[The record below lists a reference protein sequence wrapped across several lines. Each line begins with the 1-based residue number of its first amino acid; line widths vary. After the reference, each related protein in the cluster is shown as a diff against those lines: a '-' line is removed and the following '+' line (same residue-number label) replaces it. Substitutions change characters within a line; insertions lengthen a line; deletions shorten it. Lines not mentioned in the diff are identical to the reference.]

1 MKILALY
8 ASKNTT
14 KPDATGAFIPQAQV
28 FAKARRAAGD
38 TVTLVPF
45 DNLLPPRARFQA
57 FCDILRNA
65 ETYDALAYFGHG
77 TRRGLPSAGV
87 TMGDITK
94 LADAIHA
101 KAAPHV
107 IVTLYACS
115 AANTPVVDNRKTA
128 DFEGI
133 DGDGGC
139 ADILRDNL
147 SAKGHTGWI
156 DAHTVA
162 GHATI
167 NRYTRRFYMNGQS
180 GGTGGTWLVA
190 PGSPEWDSWGD
201 LLRNDRSLRFGF
213 PYMTEKQ
220 LHERLPG

>member
-28 FAKARRAAGD
+28 FAKARRAVGD
-38 TVTLVPF
+38 SVALVPF
-45 DNLLPPRARFQA
+45 DNLLPGPARFRA
-57 FCDILRNA
+57 FCDLLRGA
-65 ETYDALAYFGHG
+65 EQYDALAYFGHG

-87 TMGDITK
+87 TMDLIWALG
-94 LADAIHA
+94 DAIHA
-101 KAAPHV
+101 KASPHLV
-107 IVTLYACS
+107 VTLYACS
-115 AANTPVVDNRKTA
+115 SANTPVVDRRGTPEI
-128 DFEGI
+128 EGI

-139 ADILRDNL
+139 ADLLRDNL
-147 SAKGHTGWI
+147 SLKGHTGWV

-162 GHATI
+162 GHTTI

-180 GGTGGTWLVA
+180 GGMGGTWLVA

-201 LLRNDRSLRFGF
+201 ALRTDHSLRFGF

>member
-1 MKILALY
+1 MKILALH
-8 ASKNTT
+8 ATKNTNGEN
-14 KPDATGAFIPQAQV
+14 DAGGAFIPQATV
-28 FAKARRAAGD
+28 FARARRAAGD
-38 TVTLVPF
+38 TVTVVGF
-45 DNLLPPRARFQA
+45 DNLLPGPARFRA
-57 FCDILRNA
+57 FCDLLRA
-65 ETYDALAYFGHG
+65 ADTYDALAYFGHG

-87 TMGDITK
+87 TMDLIWALG
-94 LADAIHA
+94 DAIHV

-115 AANTPVVDNRKTA
+115 AANSPVKDN
-128 DFEGI
+128 I

-139 ADILRDNL
+139 ADLLRDNL
-147 SAKGHTGWI
+147 SIKGHTGWI

-162 GHATI
+162 GHTTI
-167 NRYTRRFYMNGQS
+167 NRMTRRFYMNGQS

-201 LLRNDRSLRFGF
+201 ALRNDHSLRFGF